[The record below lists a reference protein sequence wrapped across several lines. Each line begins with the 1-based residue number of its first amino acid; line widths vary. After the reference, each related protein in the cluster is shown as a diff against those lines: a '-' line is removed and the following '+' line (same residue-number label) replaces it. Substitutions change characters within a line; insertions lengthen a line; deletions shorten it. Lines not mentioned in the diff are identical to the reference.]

1 MQHLDQRERQVIICS
16 ASRSRNRAE
25 RMKELLNWAISDV
38 YPGKAGVWWELGCR
52 EWMREALLG
61 GYLSGIRPRRI
72 WVQWSSCTVAFF
84 NMYSYTGGNIKIRKL
99 QLFIWLP
106 ERAAAQTCSPS
117 AFQAMQYGSRT
128 TAVSV
133 TNENFYFKHQLSI
146 YCIRQHKTSV
156 FLRNLILSIMVT
168 QGHDSCSQKVYKT
181 VLPSLDDP
189 DKSIM
194 T

>member
-1 MQHLDQRERQVIICS
+1 MIELHSGFFQYVQLHWRQHQDQKV
-16 ASRSRNRAE
+16 AALHMTSR
-25 RMKELLNWAISDV
+25 K
-38 YPGKAGVWWELGCR
+38 
-52 EWMREALLG
+52 
-61 GYLSGIRPRRI
+61 
-72 WVQWSSCTVAFF
+72 SSCTD
-84 NMYSYTGGNIKIRKL
+84 L
-99 QLFIWLP
+99 Q
-106 ERAAAQTCSPS
+106 SPS

-189 DKSIM
+189 DKLIM